1 MKRCVFCSLVVLTA
15 LPCSAKP
22 DLNVV
27 LFLIDDLGWKDLGC
41 QGSTYYKTPNIDRLA
56 AEGMR
61 FTDAYAACNVCSP
74 TRASIMTGKYPA
86 RVMLTQWL
94 PAGRWNPRQH
104 RMREAR
110 FLRALPLE
118 ELTLAEALRDAG
130 YVTLHVGK
138 WHLGGPPFSLPAQ
151 HGFDV
156 NVAGSEHGAPGSYFY
171 PYKGKWVIPTT
182 GKTVVKQTLP
192 DGKEGEYL
200 TDRLTDEAIALI
212 RQHKDRPFFLYFPHY
227 AVHTPLQAKDQMV
240 ARYEKVP
247 QAERQGNPKYAAM
260 VESVDDSVG
269 RIMEVLHELHLDEK
283 SLVIFTSDNGGF
295 ARATQNAPLRA
306 NKGSN
311 YEGGLR
317 VPLIIRW
324 PGQTRPG
331 SVTDVPVIS
340 NDFYPTLLEATGL
353 PARPHQHLD
362 GVSLVPV
369 LTGGTLQR
377 QALYWHYPHYNRHP
391 YSFPAGAIRKG
402 TWKLIEHYETGKRE
416 LFDLSTDIGEQRDLA
431 GTNPERVEQLASEL
445 DAWRRSVGA
454 DPMTRNPEYEESK

>member
-1 MKRCVFCSLVVLTA
+1 
-15 LPCSAKP
+15 
-22 DLNVV
+22 
-27 LFLIDDLGWKDLGC
+27 
-41 QGSTYYKTPNIDRLA
+41 
-56 AEGMR
+56 
-61 FTDAYAACNVCSP
+61 
-74 TRASIMTGKYPA
+74 
-86 RVMLTQWL
+86 
-94 PAGRWNPRQH
+94 
-104 RMREAR
+104 
-110 FLRALPLE
+110 
-118 ELTLAEALRDAG
+118 
-130 YVTLHVGK
+130 
-138 WHLGGPPFSLPAQ
+138 
-151 HGFDV
+151 
-156 NVAGSEHGAPGSYFY
+156 
-171 PYKGKWVIPTT
+171 
-182 GKTVVKQTLP
+182 LP

-240 ARYEKVP
+240 AKYEQVP
-247 QAERQGNPKYAAM
+247 PAQRQGNPKYAAM

-269 RIMEVLHELHLDEK
+269 RIMDVLRELHLDEK
-283 SLVIFTSDNGGF
+283 CLVIFTSDNGGHG
-295 ARATQNAPLRA
+295 RSTQNAPLRA

-317 VPLIIRW
+317 VPLIVRW
-324 PGQTRPG
+324 PGRVRPG

-340 NDFYPTLLEATGL
+340 NDFYPTLLEAAGL

-362 GVSLVPV
+362 GVSLVPA

-391 YSFPAGAIRKG
+391 HSSPAGVIRKG

-431 GTNPERVEQLASEL
+431 ETNPERVVKLASEL

-454 DPMTRNPEYEESK
+454 DPMTPNPEYEEGP